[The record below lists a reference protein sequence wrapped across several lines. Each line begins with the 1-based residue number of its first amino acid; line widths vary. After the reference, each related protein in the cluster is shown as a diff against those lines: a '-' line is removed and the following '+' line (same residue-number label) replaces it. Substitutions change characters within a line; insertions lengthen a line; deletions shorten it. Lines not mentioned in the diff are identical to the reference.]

1 MTQQLIDLGT
11 GSPSRL
17 SESIRSAFT
26 KVNSNFTEIFT
37 ACGPGGNAVTY
48 SNSISSTASLINL
61 GVGDALT
68 NGDTLRAAFTK
79 IVNNFNTL
87 FAVVPI
93 SHYNIDLG
101 DGPNTQTGDTVT
113 SAFQKINAD
122 FTNLYTTL
130 GLTVS
135 NAAVNTTDFGP
146 SYRNRLT
153 IETVSSEYIL
163 PIVTEPFGY
172 YGAGQQFINLGDG
185 PDTQTGDTVREAF
198 IKINANFSDLYQV
211 FGANGETNL
220 IGNTIIANNI
230 NVTDTVRAGGFF
242 GYGNVETDGNI
253 IGSNFLYP
261 NGISVFS
268 NLTADY
274 THIPSNMIPTANNS
288 FTIGN
293 ASLQWASVNA
303 GYYFGNGRYLSGI
316 DTTLISNGNSNVKA
330 YYNANVGITANGTT
344 WTFDPGGTL
353 TFPTGSLIQ
362 NGYPGPAG
370 GSGTGDT
377 WFVSSNVGG
386 GIASPD
392 GKQYVQVD
400 NNGPIYIGTN
410 FTANTGKTWVFGQDG
425 NLTLPGNLIT
435 SSNVVANYFQGN
447 GRYLTGI
454 DATLIS
460 NGTSNVKVYSNAN
473 VTISIANV
481 ANVVSIGSTSTTIT
495 GDLGITGNVTANNL
509 FGNLT
514 QLYNTGYTATLSS
527 TGQLSAYYIQASSG
541 YFTSPYGIAFTYAG
555 DTNQQFG
562 WTIVN
567 ADALAL
573 KSTISSTLDTTIL
586 TFNRTTGN
594 LSLTGNSYTTGNVT
608 GNYFFGNGRYLTG
621 IDATSIQNGTSNVK
635 VYSNANV
642 TISIA
647 NLANIVSIGST
658 GTTITGTLGVS
669 GNIVAANFTGN
680 VSGNIAA
687 PGANTQ
693 VLFNDSGTVNATS
706 GFTFDKATN
715 LVSITGNLTSNA
727 LTINNSV
734 TVGSTL
740 RAAAGIQNTPIGN
753 IAGQASTGSFTT
765 ITANGNLT
773 VAGITSNGAITATTI
788 GAATIGNTNATHV
801 GGSYYASGNYYGII
815 GSAGFANAATVTT
828 LSANGNAT
836 VNGLTV
842 NTSGVFTTTLRAA
855 GGLQNT
861 PVGNGTSSSGAF
873 TTLSASSLS
882 VSGNAIVGNLDV
894 LGNVTYINS
903 TITTIVD
910 PIIELNT
917 GANGAP
923 LSGSAP
929 YDSGLKTHYWDGTA
943 DRQSFFG
950 RTNAAGNFEYYSN
963 VISESGNVVTGTYGT
978 IKTGN
983 LTLTGTATI
992 ASTLT
997 VQSNITANAITV
1009 NNSATIG
1016 GTLGV
1021 VGNLIAGNLSATNFI
1036 GNAITLGTN
1045 TAGQLVSNAVTLTS
1059 GTSITNSIA
1068 QLNYVLGKLVPT
1080 APNNFPGGQSLTIS
1094 TLSTYRMANFIQTDN
1109 TATGGKSVAGGT
1121 SVSNVRRATTYTT
1134 STIAN
1139 VGPGDSGVV
1148 TAYRNGVAVGNVTLI
1163 AGNVSGTYGNL
1174 IITRS
1179 GDYANV
1185 SNVTPGFWYS
1195 FSSSLSG
1202 NVIAGW
1208 NEVYIAHSTTANT
1221 NIPYWYYDSSAPGTP
1236 TWSNTNISMTT
1247 NSSTYSSTIP
1257 HLNSGSAFT
1266 LTGNVAKLS
1275 GDMFPSGASSNA
1287 YAFVT
1292 GSAGG
1297 ALAAPTSVTYAG
1309 ANVTWPLAQNL
1320 YVSSGSAYLST
1331 TAAVISGFGSSSTG
1345 PSLTADNS
1353 YFTGA
1358 ATFSPGVT
1366 ILYKTG
1372 TSTQIEETSITV
1384 TSVGTGSGNALRV
1397 INPGSTDTPV
1407 ISANT
1412 AFNSQTSTLQTYDTT
1427 VVAAILKHD
1436 QVNYATGYLPVGPN
1450 LSSGRTGDQYFT
1462 FRFTRTVVSK
1472 FDISITGNVA
1482 GCFVALPGS
1491 TIDSTSTLNG
1501 WIDMSVAYAG
1511 SGVPGANIGAGGNGS
1526 NGCALGGVFTTNSS
1540 STQSKTCT
1548 FGTVSSSSTVSN
1560 EIFVRLRLV
1569 SGQTV
1574 TALSIVT
1581 ATH

>member
-11 GSPSRL
+11 GSPSHL

-26 KVNSNFTEIFT
+26 KVNDNFTEIFT

-48 SNSISSTASLINL
+48 SNTISSTASLINL
-61 GVGDALT
+61 GIGDALT
-68 NGDTLRAAFTK
+68 NGDTLRDAFIK
-79 IVNNFNTL
+79 IVDNFNTI

-93 SHYNIDLG
+93 SHYNINLG
-101 DGPNTQTGDTVT
+101 SGPNTQTGDTVN
-113 SAFQKINAD
+113 SAFEKINAD

-135 NAAVNTTDFGP
+135 NVAVNTTDFGP
-146 SYRNRLT
+146 SYRNRLN

-163 PIVTEPFGY
+163 PVVTEPFGY
-172 YGAGQQFINLGDG
+172 YGVGQQFIDLGDG

-198 IKINANFSDLYQV
+198 VKINANFSDLYQV

-242 GYGNVETDGNI
+242 GYGNVEVSGNVM
-253 IGSNFLYP
+253 GSNFLYP

-274 THIPSNMIPTANNS
+274 THIPSSMLPTSNNS

-293 ASLQWASVNA
+293 ASLQWASA
-303 GYYFGNGRYLSGI
+303 YL
-316 DTTLISNGNSNVKA
+316 NSA
-330 YYNANVGITANGTT
+330 SITQDLA
-344 WTFDPGGTL
+344 
-353 TFPTGSLIQ
+353 
-362 NGYPGPAG
+362 
-370 GSGTGDT
+370 
-377 WFVSSNVGG
+377 
-386 GIASPD
+386 
-392 GKQYVQVD
+392 
-400 NNGPIYIGTN
+400 IG
-410 FTANTGKTWVFGQDG
+410 G
-425 NLTLPGNLIT
+425 NLTVGGNIVYQNVETGNLFVVNTIVT
-435 SSNVVANYFQGN
+435 SGNVNASYYFGN

-454 DATLIS
+454 DATSIQ
-460 NGTSNVKVYSNAN
+460 NGTSNVKVYYNSN
-473 VTISIANV
+473 V
-481 ANVVSIGSTSTTIT
+481 
-495 GDLGITGNVTANNL
+495 GITANGRTWNYDTNGNISLPSGPKLISGYPGEGFVGDTATLAGAQVYLSSADGNTYIGVENGLPLIASTPDIVWAFATDGTLAFPNGSGMGQFEGNNSFAISNPLNTDFYIETTNGPTHAWVFAANGNLILPGNLITSSNVTANNL

-514 QLYNTGYTATLSS
+514 QLYNNGYTATLDSA
-527 TGQLSAYYIQASSG
+527 GQLSAYYIQASSG
-541 YFTSPYGIAFTYAG
+541 YFTSPFGIAFTYAG
-555 DTNQQFG
+555 DSNRQFA
-562 WTIVN
+562 WTIAN

-586 TFNRTTGN
+586 TFDRTTGN
-594 LSLTGNSYTTGNVT
+594 LSLTGNSYTSGNVT
-608 GNYFFGNGRYLTG
+608 SSYFFGNGRYLTG

-635 VYSNANV
+635 VYSNANI
-642 TISIA
+642 TISVTNVA
-647 NLANIVSIGST
+647 NVVSISST
-658 GTTITGTLGVS
+658 GTTITGNLG
-669 GNIVAANFTGN
+669 I
-680 VSGNIAA
+680 SGNIAA
-687 PGANTQ
+687 
-693 VLFNDSGTVNATS
+693 S
-706 GFTFDKATN
+706 
-715 LVSITGNLTSNA
+715 
-727 LTINNSV
+727 
-734 TVGSTL
+734 
-740 RAAAGIQNTPIGN
+740 
-753 IAGQASTGSFTT
+753 
-765 ITANGNLT
+765 
-773 VAGITSNGAITATTI
+773 
-788 GAATIGNTNATHV
+788 
-801 GGSYYASGNYYGII
+801 
-815 GSAGFANAATVTT
+815 
-828 LSANGNAT
+828 
-836 VNGLTV
+836 
-842 NTSGVFTTTLRAA
+842 
-855 GGLQNT
+855 
-861 PVGNGTSSSGAF
+861 
-873 TTLSASSLS
+873 
-882 VSGNAIVGNLDV
+882 
-894 LGNVTYINS
+894 
-903 TITTIVD
+903 
-910 PIIELNT
+910 
-917 GANGAP
+917 
-923 LSGSAP
+923 
-929 YDSGLKTHYWDGTA
+929 
-943 DRQSFFG
+943 
-950 RTNAAGNFEYYSN
+950 
-963 VISESGNVVTGTYGT
+963 
-978 IKTGN
+978 
-983 LTLTGTATI
+983 
-992 ASTLT
+992 
-997 VQSNITANAITV
+997 
-1009 NNSATIG
+1009 
-1016 GTLGV
+1016 
-1021 VGNLIAGNLSATNFI
+1021 NFI
-1036 GNAITLGTN
+1036 GNAITLGAN

-1202 NVIAGW
+1202 NVAAGW
-1208 NEVYIAHSTTANT
+1208 NEVYIADNVTGNT

-1236 TWSNTNISMTT
+1236 TWSNTNIAMST

-1257 HLNSGSAFT
+1257 HLNSSSAFT
-1266 LTGNVAKLS
+1266 LTGNVSKLS
-1275 GDMFPSGASSNA
+1275 GDMFPSGASSSA

-1292 GSAGG
+1292 GTAGG
-1297 ALAAPTSVTYAG
+1297 ALAAPSSVTYAG

-1353 YFTGA
+1353 YTTGA

-1372 TSTQIEETSITV
+1372 TSNQIEETGIPV

-1436 QVNYATGYLPVGPN
+1436 QVNYSTGYLPVGPN

-1462 FRFTRTVVSK
+1462 FKFTRTVVSK
-1472 FDISITGNVA
+1472 FDISVTGSVA
-1482 GCFVALPGS
+1482 GCWVALPGS

-1511 SGVPGANIGAGGNGS
+1511 SGVPGANTGAGGNGS

-1540 STQSKTCT
+1540 VTQSKTCT

-1569 SGQTV
+1569 AGQTV

>member
-172 YGAGQQFINLGDG
+172 YGAGQQFIDLGDG

-261 NGISVFS
+261 NGTSVFS

-274 THIPSNMIPTANNS
+274 THISSSMIPTANNT

-316 DTTLISNGNSNVKA
+316 DATSIQNGTSNVKV

-353 TFPTGSLIQ
+353 SFPTGSLIR

-377 WFVSSNVGG
+377 WFVSSTDGG

-410 FTANTGKTWVFGQDG
+410 FTANTGKTWVFDQVG

-481 ANVVSIGSTSTTIT
+481 ANVVSIGSNSTTIT

-608 GNYFFGNGRYLTG
+608 GNYFFGNGRFLTG

-635 VYSNANV
+635 VYANANV
-642 TISIA
+642 TFSINSTA
-647 NLANIVSIGST
+647 NVVSIGST
-658 GTTITGTLGVS
+658 GTTVTGNLGVS
-669 GNIVAANFTGN
+669 GNVTANYFVGNFSGN
-680 VSGNIAA
+680 VSGNITAA
-687 PGANTQ
+687 GANTQ
-693 VLFNDSGTVNATS
+693 VLFNDGGTVNATS
-706 GFTFDKATN
+706 GFTFDKAIN

-740 RAAAGIQNTPIGN
+740 RAAAGIQNTP
-753 IAGQASTGSFTT
+753 
-765 ITANGNLT
+765 
-773 VAGITSNGAITATTI
+773 
-788 GAATIGNTNATHV
+788 
-801 GGSYYASGNYYGII
+801 
-815 GSAGFANAATVTT
+815 
-828 LSANGNAT
+828 
-836 VNGLTV
+836 
-842 NTSGVFTTTLRAA
+842 
-855 GGLQNT
+855 
-861 PVGNGTSSSGAF
+861 VGNGTASSGAF

-882 VSGNAIVGNLDV
+882 ISGNAVLGNLDV

-929 YDSGLKTHYWDGTA
+929 YDSGIKTHYWDGTA

-950 RTNAAGNFEYYSN
+950 RTNDTGNFEYYSN
-963 VISESGNVVTGTYGT
+963 VISETGNIVTGTYGT

-1009 NNSATIG
+1009 NNSGTFGTTLSALGGLQATPIGNVAPSTAIFTSESVSGNSTVNGLTVNNSATIG

-1021 VGNLIAGNLSATNFI
+1021 TGNLIAGNLSATNFV

-1094 TLSTYRMANFIQTDN
+1094 TLSTYRMANFTQTDN

-1121 SVSNVRRATTYTT
+1121 SVANVRRVNTYTT

-1139 VGPGDSGVV
+1139 VGPGDSGIV
-1148 TAYRNGVAVGNVTLI
+1148 TAYRNGVGVGNVTLI

-1174 IITRS
+1174 VITRS

-1436 QVNYATGYLPVGPN
+1436 QVNYSTGYLPVGPN

-1511 SGVPGANIGAGGNGS
+1511 SGVPGANTGAGGNGS